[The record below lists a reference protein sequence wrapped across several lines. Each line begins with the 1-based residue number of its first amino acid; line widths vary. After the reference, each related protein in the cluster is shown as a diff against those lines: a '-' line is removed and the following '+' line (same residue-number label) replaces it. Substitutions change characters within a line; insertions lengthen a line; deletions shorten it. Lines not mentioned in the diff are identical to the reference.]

1 VQPAVGGNA
10 AAGARPRR
18 TQRMFRDPPG
28 TGGVVSTANVRV
40 TTSTF
45 LLGAGGVVAEPQT
58 FLVF

>member
-1 VQPAVGGNA
+1 
-10 AAGARPRR
+10 
-18 TQRMFRDPPG
+18 MFRDPPG